1 MVEPLEVLRILAV
14 SYAFVVAVILF
25 DRKFSVGLWR
35 ELLISSFLSLL
46 QLILIGFVILFFL
59 KLKHPVYNFL
69 FVLFF
74 YFNASLI
81 ALRRFSLP
89 FSRLKTF
96 FVIFVSISTLST
108 LALFLLY
115 LAGILKPK
123 ATSIIPL
130 AGIVTAAGM
139 RSLSLAFKYYTT
151 RLRDLEDI
159 ILGMAALGAPDL
171 ELFKFVFRQL
181 IDDITV
187 PVRDM
192 FRSAGIVHIPGV
204 MVGLLLAGVFP
215 IKAALVQ
222 FAILST
228 MVFQFTFTPAFALI
242 LLVLI
247 FGLKFPYREI
257 WNGKGDS

>member
-1 MVEPLEVLRILAV
+1 MVEPFEVLRILVV
-14 SYAFVVAVILF
+14 SYTFVLAVILF

-35 ELLISSFLSLL
+35 ELLTSSLLSLL

-59 KLKHPVYNFL
+59 KLRHPLYNFL

-81 ALRRFSLP
+81 SLKRFNLP
-89 FSRLKTF
+89 FSKLKTF
-96 FVIFVSISTLST
+96 LLIFISISTLST
-108 LALFLLY
+108 FALFLLY

-139 RSLSLAFKYYTT
+139 RSLSLAFKYYGT
-151 RLRDLEDI
+151 RLKDLEEI
-159 ILGMAALGAPDL
+159 VLGMAALGAPDI
-171 ELFKFVFRQL
+171 EIFKFVFRQL

-215 IKAALVQ
+215 LKAALVQ

-242 LLVLI
+242 LLVFI
-247 FGLKFPYREI
+247 FGIKFPYPETR
-257 WNGKGDS
+257 